1 MMPAMFI
8 RPAPRPAI
16 IGLVVLV
23 LTALGLRPA
32 AAQMQVGGA
41 SILCHM
47 ATSNAE
53 RTTGVPD
60 QLLDAISRVESGR
73 LDSATGT
80 MRAWP
85 WTINAQG
92 VGHFYASKAEAIAA
106 AQQFRAQGI
115 QSMDVGCMQVNLMY
129 HPDAFASLDQAFDPQ
144 ANALY
149 AAHLLTQLFA
159 QTGSWPHAAA
169 AYHSQTP
176 ELGNDY
182 QRKVLEAWADPED
195 TPHGRAARGRQK
207 PAPAAT
213 PELSSQFAS
222 LGAGVGPVPP
232 SGGPL
237 LGGIGRIIRNPGA
250 VQTHFNGQGLAAYR
264 SMPISMVA
272 FTARRSPG

>member
-1 MMPAMFI
+1 MIANV
-8 RPAPRPAI
+8 RP
-16 IGLVVLV
+16 G
-23 LTALGLRPA
+23 
-32 AAQMQVGGA
+32 AAQTATGGA

-47 ATSNAE
+47 ATAAAE
-53 RTTGVPD
+53 RSNGVPD

-73 LDSATGT
+73 LDSATAT

-92 VGHFYASKAEAIAA
+92 IGHFYASKAEAIAA

-182 QRKVLEAWADPED
+182 QRKVLEAWAEPED
-195 TPHGRAARGRQK
+195 TPHGRPASERRARTPSAA
-207 PAPAAT
+207 

-237 LGGIGRIIRNPGA
+237 LGGIGRIIRNSGP
-250 VQTHFNGQGLAAYR
+250 VQTHVSGQGLAAYR
-264 SMPISMVA
+264 SMPIAMVA
-272 FTARRSPG
+272 FAGQRRPD